1 MDTTP
6 FLATSAPAKAVV
18 MFEGKVTEYEL
29 EQKNRWLVGRPWP
42 GNTPA
47 DTPDIPLYSQIAG
60 RKQGEFAQMDGR
72 WYYINRSKT
81 NPTLYNNAPI
91 EDGMGGRPN
100 PVQLRNGDTLRV
112 DFPESG
118 KYDKR
123 GVLILFTTDESEGEW
138 KLFSLFGKGEVYIGR
153 DPHCQILQPQPYIS
167 RFHAKITPMNGA
179 FYLSD
184 CDSQA
189 GTWLNSKK
197 VEGQM
202 RLHEKDTISICDRH
216 LIYSGGNL
224 LYISPPEA
232 VSDDDWW
239 EEEPVRGEEDGDSY
253 AQTGAFP
260 GNRHPE
266 EERPGRSGGYDD
278 GERFGQSGGY
288 DDGERRGRSGGYDD
302 SERRGR
308 SGGYGEGERPGRRS
322 GRPAR
327 SRRPL
332 IRASIRTKMVPDNS
346 GHGKKELIRNVRL
359 AIPEG
364 SLVALLGSAGAGKS
378 TVMNC
383 LNGTDQEGVSG
394 TVMFRGENLFENYE
408 RLRFLIGSVPQK
420 NTFHSTLTVKQE
432 LIGAAQFR
440 MGSGVSG
447 RDIRRQVADVIN
459 RLGLDAVQNSRIQKL
474 SGGEQ
479 RRVHV
484 GIELVANRVLYCL
497 DEPDAGLDPRNKQKL
512 FQILRSL
519 TREERKTI
527 IVIIH
532 DVADI
537 DLFDQVILMTK
548 KDNVGRLAFSGSPEE
563 AREFFGV
570 DEMKEVYSRLE
581 ADPAKYIEAYARMQE
596 RR

>member
-6 FLATSAPAKAVV
+6 YLAVSAPARAVV
-18 MFEGKVTEYEL
+18 MYDGTVKEYEL
-29 EQKNRWLVGRPWP
+29 SQKQRWLVGRPWP

-47 DTPDIPLYSQIAG
+47 DTPDIPLLSQIAG
-60 RKQGEFAQMDGR
+60 RSQGEFVQMDGR

-81 NPTLYNNAPI
+81 NPTMHNNAPVP
-91 EDGMGGRPN
+91 EGLNGRPN
-100 PVQLRNGDTLRV
+100 PVLLKSGDTLRV
-112 DFPESG
+112 DYPESG

-123 GVLILFTTDESEGEW
+123 GVLILFTTDETEGEW
-138 KLFSLFGKGEVYIGR
+138 NMYSLFGKGDVVIGR
-153 DPHCQILQPQPYIS
+153 DPACEIVQPQPYIS
-167 RFHAKITPMNGA
+167 WHHARITPMNGH

-184 CDSQA
+184 LGSSA
-189 GTWLNSKK
+189 GTWLNKKK

-202 RLHEKDTISICDRH
+202 RLHEKDTISICDCH

-224 LYISPPEA
+224 LYIRPYDIPAAKEN
-232 VSDDDWW
+232 W
-239 EEEPVRGEEDGDSY
+239 EEEEEENWNGGPREEDRPPRQPVSSY
-253 AQTGAFP
+253 QDREKRT
-260 GNRHPE
+260 
-266 EERPGRSGGYDD
+266 RPQGRK
-278 GERFGQSGGY
+278 
-288 DDGERRGRSGGYDD
+288 
-302 SERRGR
+302 
-308 SGGYGEGERPGRRS
+308 
-322 GRPAR
+322 A
-327 SRRPL
+327 RPL

-346 GHGKKELIRNVRL
+346 GHGKKELIRNVVL
-359 AIPEG
+359 TIPEG

-383 LNGTDQEGVSG
+383 LNGTDQEGVQG
-394 TVMFRGENLFENYE
+394 TIWFRGENLFENYE

-432 LIGAAQFR
+432 LMGAAQFR
-440 MGSGVSG
+440 MGAGARG
-447 RDIRRQVADVIN
+447 RDVKAQVQGVIH
-459 RLGLDAVQNSRIQKL
+459 RLGLDAVAGSRIQKL

-484 GIELVANRVLYCL
+484 GIELVANRLLYCL
-497 DEPDAGLDPRNKQKL
+497 DEPDAGLDPRNKQNL
-512 FQILRSL
+512 FKILRKL

-548 KDNVGRLAFSGSPEE
+548 KDNVGRLAFSGSPQE
-563 AREFFGV
+563 ARDFFEV
-570 DEMKEVYSRLE
+570 DEMKEVYTKLE
-581 ADPAKYIEAYARMQE
+581 ADPSAYIDAFARMRQE